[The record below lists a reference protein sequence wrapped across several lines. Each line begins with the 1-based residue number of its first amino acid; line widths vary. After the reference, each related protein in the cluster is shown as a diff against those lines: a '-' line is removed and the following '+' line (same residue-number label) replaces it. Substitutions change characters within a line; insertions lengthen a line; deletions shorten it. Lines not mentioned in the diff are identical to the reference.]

1 MLASKDRYFLIT
13 KDPITMKS
21 ILVDDGFDPGEV
33 KTVIIGPCNDRPGA
47 TKLGN
52 NQAIT
57 QPEADALEAIMQ
69 KGYEVEFALNKEA
82 AIGNWKKFRG
92 QFGYSARFHRIK
104 RKEGE
109 LMQVQVWQA
118 ALFGLLACLAS
129 MPGLGGTVFGNYTL
143 GRPLVAGLIVGLIM
157 GDVQTGIY
165 LGAAI
170 QVVYIA
176 LVTPGG
182 TVSADVRA
190 ISYIGIPLSMV
201 AVHSMGLNPASPEG
215 QAMAVTL
222 GSAVGTIGTVLF
234 YGTATVNLVWQH
246 MGWRALEKGDLRKLY
261 VVDMGLPWI
270 SHILCS
276 FIPTFI
282 ITKVGTSMV
291 DLMKAYLPMDG
302 VAMKTLF
309 TVGSLLPAVGI
320 AILLKQVATKPVDIL
335 VFVFGFT
342 LAACMGLNLIA
353 ASIVGGF
360 FAVINYRIKILALQK
375 AAPAA
380 ASAAAAEFD
389 DDEEEI

>member
-1 MLASKDRYFLIT
+1 
-13 KDPITMKS
+13 
-21 ILVDDGFDPGEV
+21 
-33 KTVIIGPCNDRPGA
+33 
-47 TKLGN
+47 
-52 NQAIT
+52 
-57 QPEADALEAIMQ
+57 
-69 KGYEVEFALNKEA
+69 
-82 AIGNWKKFRG
+82 
-92 QFGYSARFHRIK
+92 
-104 RKEGE
+104 
-109 LMQVQVWQA
+109 
-118 ALFGLLACLAS
+118 
-129 MPGLGGTVFGNYTL
+129 MPGLGGTVLGNYTL
-143 GRPLVAGLIVGLIM
+143 GRPLVAGLIVGLIL

-201 AVHSMGLNPASPEG
+201 AVHSMGLSPASPEG

-222 GSAVGTIGTVLF
+222 GSAVGTLGTVLF
-234 YGTATVNLVWQH
+234 YGTSTVNLVWQH
-246 MGWRALEKGDLRKLY
+246 MGWKALEKGEFKKLY
-261 VVDMGLPWI
+261 VVDMVLPWI

-282 ITKVGTSMV
+282 ITRVGVNMV

-302 VAMKTLF
+302 IAMKTLF

-320 AILLKQVATKPVDIL
+320 AILLKQVATKPVDL
-335 VFVFGFT
+335 LTFLFGFT

-353 ASIVGGF
+353 ASVVGGF
-360 FAVINYRIKILALQK
+360 FAVINYRIKVLSMQK
-375 AAPAA
+375 AAPVAA
-380 ASAAAAEFD
+380 GGAPLDD